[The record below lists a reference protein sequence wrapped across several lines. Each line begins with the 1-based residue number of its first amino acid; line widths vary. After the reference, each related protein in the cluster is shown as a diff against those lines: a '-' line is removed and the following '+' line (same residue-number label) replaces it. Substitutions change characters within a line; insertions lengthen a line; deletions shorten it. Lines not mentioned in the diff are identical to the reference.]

1 MIKRIVLA
9 LDNSAPGLAAQ
20 DYAIRLAKEKNASII
35 ALGILD
41 LPWITAAQPEPLGAS
56 AFKLHRDEE
65 VIKAS
70 HEQIQFMIDE
80 FKKAALKEDV
90 SAEVFEVEGFPAAEI
105 ERFAHEADVIII
117 GKTTDFHFE
126 LDEDTDLTV
135 KHVARDNPRPVI
147 AVPGHQNR
155 DDKVLICC
163 DGGFQ
168 ASRALHMFI
177 LLGLAKNKSLDIVA
191 VDPDEERGL
200 RNVSRALRLCSAH
213 GLVAEATVL
222 PTKENPAEVLLKR
235 AKEQNVS
242 MIVMG
247 AFSHS
252 FLREVLFGS
261 VTTVLMKKADI
272 PLFIHH

>member
-9 LDNSAPGLAAQ
+9 LDNSGPGLAAQ
-20 DYAIRLAKEKNASII
+20 DYAIHLAKEKNASIV

-41 LPWITAAQPEPLGAS
+41 MPWITAAQPEPLGAA

-65 VIKAS
+65 VIKSS
-70 HEQIQFMIDE
+70 HEQIRFMIDA
-80 FKKAALKEDV
+80 FKKAASIEDIP
-90 SAEVFEVEGFPAAEI
+90 AEVFEVEGFPATEI
-105 ERFAHEADVIII
+105 ERFSHECDVILI

-135 KHVARDNPRPVI
+135 KHIARDNPRPVI
-147 AVPGHQNR
+147 VIPGRVNSDGR
-155 DDKVLICC
+155 ILVCF
-163 DGGFQ
+163 DGGLQ

-177 LLGLAKNKSLDIVA
+177 LLGLAKNKSLDIVT
-191 VDPDEERGL
+191 VDPDEEQGIQK
-200 RNVSRALRLCSAH
+200 VEHALRLCSAH
-213 GLVAEATVL
+213 GLVAEAKTL
-222 PTKENPAEVLLKR
+222 TTKEDPSDALLKY
-235 AKEQNVS
+235 AKDNNVS

-252 FLREVLFGS
+252 FLKEALFGS
-261 VTTVLMKKADI
+261 VTTNLMKKTDI